1 MIKAVV
7 EIPFYEKKGK
17 ELYLDPERFKELESQ
32 GYVKKAEC
40 VETAS
45 LKNNGQK
52 KVLSKQSLE
61 KR

>member
-32 GYVKKAEC
+32 GYVKKVEYI
-40 VETAS
+40 ETAS

-52 KVLSKQSLE
+52 KVLSKQGLE